1 MNSIKRKY
9 KGDGTTELGRK
20 DNCRAKKREDQNNSI
35 SRTKRELKMESMRGE
50 RPEIIPVNVE
60 GKQKLRVTRF

>member
-9 KGDGTTELGRK
+9 KGDGTTELARK
-20 DNCRAKKREDQNNSI
+20 DNCRAKREDQNYSI
-35 SRTKRELKMESMRGE
+35 SRTKRELKMESMTGE